1 SGEIME
7 AFGSLATIVG
17 LICNFKSERRASS
30 DDEYKEFVEWLDTK
44 RHKSVISEIES
55 NHLLSLSI
63 KSLLNQNHEVVI
75 EKLSGLDSSLI
86 QLASQIDGLKEVA
99 NAIDP
104 NTELSDQAISIIKQ
118 FTKSEGSVFLE
129 MKMLGGALYQIMD
142 GNGGMLDYD
151 EPRFLDD
158 DLNQLCNL
166 GFLRL
171 DFNRKNERLFRITR
185 ATIRYVE
192 QLENEL

>member
-1 SGEIME
+1 ME
-7 AFGSLATIVG
+7 VFGSLATIIG

-104 NTELSDQAISIIKQ
+104 NTELSAQAISIIKQ
-118 FTKSEGSVFLE
+118 FMKSEGSIFLE
-129 MKMLGGALYQIMD
+129 MKMLGGTLYQIMD

-166 GFLRL
+166 GLLRL
-171 DFNRKNERLFRITR
+171 DYNRKNERLFRITR
-185 ATIRYVE
+185 ATTRYIE

>member
-1 SGEIME
+1 ME

>member
-1 SGEIME
+1 ME
-7 AFGSLATIVG
+7 AFGSLATIIG
-17 LICNFKSERRASS
+17 LICNFKSERRSSS

-104 NTELSDQAISIIKQ
+104 NTELSAQAISIIKQ
-118 FTKSEGSVFLE
+118 FMKSEGSFFLE
-129 MKMLGGALYQIMD
+129 MKMLGGTLYQIMD

-166 GFLRL
+166 GLLRL
-171 DFNRKNERLFRITR
+171 DYNRKNERLFRITR
-185 ATIRYVE
+185 ATTRYIE

>member
-1 SGEIME
+1 ME
-7 AFGSLATIVG
+7 AFGSLATIIG

-44 RHKSVISEIES
+44 RHKSVLSEIDS

-75 EKLSGLDSSLI
+75 EKLSGLDRSLI

-104 NTELSDQAISIIKQ
+104 NTELSAQAISIIKQ
-118 FTKSEGSVFLE
+118 FMKSEGSFFLE
-129 MKMLGGALYQIMD
+129 MKMLGGTLYHIMD

-166 GFLRL
+166 GLLRL
-171 DFNRKNERLFRITR
+171 DYNPKNERLFRITR
-185 ATIRYVE
+185 ATTRYIE